1 MSRGKLRSVKARIQS
16 TASLMKI
23 TRAMEMV
30 ARARVR
36 KLEESFSKI
45 KKFAA
50 AVEEMREHIDFS
62 SCEHPFITGKGKP
75 VLIVVTS
82 DMGLCGAFNAE
93 ILREAEHRLKDFE
106 GLVTIGSK
114 AAAHFSKNNKLIKSY
129 QRMYDVP
136 TLNFSA
142 ALMEDILKITGNVH
156 VIYAKFINRLVQR
169 PVCLQLT
176 PVIGGK
182 KIERY
187 EYEPQAEELAANFV
201 NFYVA
206 TKLHSVLFETK
217 VSEMYARQNAMRNAT
232 ENAKEMIRTLTLEY
246 NKARQS
252 SITQELIEIVTG
264 AEALKEQ

>member
-1 MSRGKLRSVKARIQS
+1 MSRRKLRSVKARIQS

-45 KKFAA
+45 KKFTD
-50 AVEEMREHIDFS
+50 AVEQIKEHVDFS
-62 SCEHPFITGKGKP
+62 WCEHPFVTGKGKP
-75 VLIVVTS
+75 ILIVVSS

-93 ILREAEHRLKDFE
+93 IIREAEHRLKDFD
-106 GLVTIGSK
+106 GLITIGSK
-114 AAAHFSKNNKLIKSY
+114 ATAYFSKNSKLIKSY

-136 TLNFSA
+136 TLNFAA
-142 ALMEDILKITGNVH
+142 ALMEDVLKITGNVH
-156 VIYAKFINRLVQR
+156 VIYAKFINKLVQR
-169 PVCLQLT
+169 PVYLQLT
-176 PVIGGK
+176 PVAGGK

-187 EYEPQAEELAANFV
+187 EYEPQPDELAANFV
-201 NFYVA
+201 SFYVA
-206 TKLHSVLFETK
+206 TKFYSMLYETK

-246 NKARQS
+246 NKARQA